1 MPVQNNAPAVQQV
14 CHAITRAV
22 RDGRL
27 APGQRLTEAEFT
39 QKLSVSRPTVREA
52 FRQLCSDGLLL
63 SEPHRGVSV
72 RQLTRRELDDLF
84 VIRATLEALAV
95 RLAAP
100 ALQSAPAELIRIQ
113 DALDQA
119 QRTADLTEMSR
130 HNLAF
135 HQLFAETSGNTL
147 LQSLLH
153 RLTNSVYWLQFRVL
167 VADDKVLH
175 SNSQHQEITA
185 AILAGNA
192 KTAADIMAAHIDQTR
207 LLVQSLDD
215 FYFAP
220 PL

>member
-1 MPVQNNAPAVQQV
+1 MPAQNNAPAVQHV
-14 CHAITRAV
+14 CQIITQAV

-39 QKLSVSRPTVREA
+39 QKLAVSRPTVREA
-52 FRQLCSDGLLL
+52 FRQLCSDGLLI

-84 VIRATLEALAV
+84 IIRATLEALAV

-100 ALQSAPAELIRIQ
+100 ALHSAPERLIAIQ
-113 DALDQA
+113 TALDKA
-119 QRTADLTEMSR
+119 ENAGDLGEMSR
-130 HNLAF
+130 HNIAF
-135 HQLFAETSGNTL
+135 HQLFADVSGNTML
-147 LQSLLH
+147 LEMLH
-153 RLTNSVYWLQFRVL
+153 RLANSVYWLQFRVL

-175 SNSQHQEITA
+175 SNAQHQEITA
-185 AILAGNA
+185 AILAGNGNL
-192 KTAADIMAAHIDQTR
+192 AASIMANHVDQSR

-220 PL
+220 AR